1 MKTLEKM
8 SFSRRLQVIIS
19 FVFYIIFALFMAYQ
33 IVQAKTISIKIVLL
47 LFSILILGVALY
59 SEYLKHLFSEAIK
72 TITIDLNPEQ
82 AMEKFNHL
90 LKKDVFHAYKND
102 KKIFDTLYYMDQ
114 MQYNECLNHLQE
126 NYKFFHSSADQLLI
140 YHYTNFYCSY
150 MVGDSVTAQSEY
162 KKLKRMRDTKVK
174 GIRVSPLYNW
184 EFIDGLYLMS
194 RKDYKQ
200 SFNVLKS
207 VNTQNMN
214 LREKAQY
221 YYHFAQLCSK
231 TKDNNLKNHYVH
243 EIKNIH
249 GSSNVCLKG
258 VRL

>member
-8 SFSRRLQVIIS
+8 SFSKSLQIILP
-19 FVFYIIFALFMAYQ
+19 FVFYIIFALFMIYQ
-33 IVQAKTISIKIVLL
+33 IVQAKTILIKIILL
-47 LFSILILGVALY
+47 LLSVLILGVALY
-59 SEYLKHLFSEAIK
+59 SEYLKYLYRKAIK
-72 TITIDLNPEQ
+72 IITIDLNPEK
-82 AMEKFNHL
+82 AMQEFDHL

-114 MQYNECLNHLQE
+114 MQYKECLNHLQE

-150 MVGDSVTAQSEY
+150 MVDDYATAQSEY
-162 KKLKRMRDTKVK
+162 NKLERMRNTKVK
-174 GIRVSPLYNW
+174 GIRISPLYNW
-184 EFIDGLYLMS
+184 EFMDGLYLMS

-200 SFNVLKS
+200 SLNVFKS

-214 LREKAQY
+214 LREKVQY

-231 TKDNNLKNHYVH
+231 IKDKNLKKHYVH
-243 EIKNIH
+243 EMKELH
-249 GSSNVCLKG
+249 GSSNICLKG
-258 VRL
+258 VNL

>member
-8 SFSRRLQVIIS
+8 SFSKKLQRVLS
-19 FVFYIIFALFMAYQ
+19 FVFYIIFAIFMAYQ
-33 IVQAKTISIKIVLL
+33 IVQAKAISVKIVLSL
-47 LFSILILGVALY
+47 LSILILGVALY
-59 SEYLKHLFSEAIK
+59 SEYLKYLYSEAIK
-72 TITIDLNPEQ
+72 TITIDLDPEK
-82 AMEKFNHL
+82 AMQKFNHL
-90 LKKDVFHAYKND
+90 LKKDFFHAYKND

-114 MQYNECLNHLQE
+114 MQYKECLDHLQE

-140 YHYTNFYCSY
+140 YHFTNFYCSY
-150 MVGDSVTAQSEY
+150 MVGDSETSQSEY

-174 GIRVSPLYNW
+174 GVRVSPLYNW
-184 EFIDGLYLMS
+184 EFIDGLYLLS
-194 RKDYKQ
+194 KKDYKQ
-200 SFNVLKS
+200 SFNVMKT

-214 LREKAQY
+214 LREKALY

-243 EIKNIH
+243 EIKNLN
-249 GSSNVCLKG
+249 GSSNICLKG